1 MSEQHQKPRPS
12 ERRRSP
18 RVKAEHELSLTAQG
32 QSDEGAFIARSID
45 VSLGGIYCNVDRHI
59 ELFSKL
65 SIALTLPLFDEH
77 DHRHLLR
84 IPVEG
89 VVVRMEPE
97 EPESGR
103 TQYACAVSF
112 VHPDPDIELVIA
124 KYILQTMARGMHS

>member
-1 MSEQHQKPRPS
+1 MSEQHHKPRPR

-18 RVKAEHELSLTAQG
+18 RVKAEHELTLTAQG
-32 QSDEGAFIARSID
+32 ATDEGAFIARSID

-59 ELFSKL
+59 PLFTKL

-77 DHRHLLR
+77 QHRHLLR

-97 EPESGR
+97 EPEDGR
-103 TQYACAVSF
+103 AEYSCAVAF

-124 KYILQTMARGMHS
+124 KYILQSMAGGTQH